1 MLDRME
7 FKTSLDGDDLS
18 RFRVGFEDSLGRI
31 LREDLCVGCGSCVI
45 SCPLGCLEY
54 ADGKPVLIGDC
65 SSCGVCSR
73 VCPRYECPVGEIE
86 RFIFGRERMSNEEF
100 GVYRRVCIARTRL
113 NEVRVRCQDGGVVT
127 TLLIYALEDG
137 LIDGAVVSGFDED
150 EPLRA
155 VPMLAKSKDEILSS
169 AGSRYAYSP
178 NLLAL
183 RDAVSHDCRRIAF
196 VGVPCQIEALRRI
209 QILPVKRYAERLSFA
224 VGLFCGGCFSYDGLA
239 GMLRDLLGLNPND
252 ALRVRI
258 KGEIA
263 VLTVHGDERHV
274 SLRDARGYF
283 RRCNLTCTDFSAEL
297 ADVSVGGIGLEG
309 WTVTVLRSSVG
320 EGLFDDA
327 ASMGLLEVR
336 DADMETIRLLV
347 RASRRKRRI
356 ATSNL
361 RRLGY
366 S

>member
-1 MLDRME
+1 MSRIRMN
-7 FKTSLDGDDLS
+7 
-18 RFRVGFEDSLGRI
+18 FEDSLGRI
-31 LREDLCVGCGSCVI
+31 LREGLCVGCGSCVA

-73 VCPRYECPVGEIE
+73 VCPRYERSVGETE
-86 RFIFGRERMSNEEF
+86 RFIFGRERMSSEEF
-100 GVYRRVCIARTRL
+100 GVYRRICIARTKLRD
-113 NEVRVRCQDGGVVT
+113 VRIRCQDGGVVT
-127 TLLIYALEDG
+127 TLLLHAMDEG

-169 AGSRYAYSP
+169 AGTRYAYSP

-209 QILPVKRYAERLSFA
+209 QILPIERYAERVSFA
-224 VGLFCGGCFSYDGLA
+224 IGLFCSGCFSYDGLA
-239 GMLRDLLGLNPND
+239 EMLRDLLRLNTND
-252 ALRVRI
+252 ALRMRI

-263 VLTVHGDERHV
+263 VLTVHGDERRI
-274 SLRDARGYF
+274 SLKDAKRYF

-297 ADVSVGGIGLEG
+297 ADISVGGIGMEG
-309 WTVTVLRSSVG
+309 WTVTVLRSNVG
-320 EGLFDDA
+320 ERVFDDA
-327 ASMGLLEVR
+327 ASRGLLEVR
-336 DADMETIRLLV
+336 DADEKTIRLIV
-347 RASRRKRRI
+347 KVSKRKRRI
-356 ATSNL
+356 GMSNL
-361 RRLGY
+361 RRLGH

>member
-1 MLDRME
+1 
-7 FKTSLDGDDLS
+7 LS

-31 LREDLCVGCGSCVI
+31 LREDLCVGCGSCVA

-73 VCPRYECPVGEIE
+73 VCPRYECSVGEIE
-86 RFIFGRERMSNEEF
+86 RLIFGRERMRGEEF

-113 NEVRVRCQDGGVVT
+113 REVRVRCQDGGVVT
-127 TLLIYALEDG
+127 TLLLYALENG

-155 VPMLAKSKDEILSS
+155 FPMLAKSKGEILSS
-169 AGSRYAYSP
+169 AGTRYAYSP

-183 RDAVSHDCRRIAF
+183 RDAISHDCRRIAF

-209 QILPVKRYAERLSFA
+209 QILPVKRYAERLSF
-224 VGLFCGGCFSYDGLA
+224 VIGLFCSGCFSYDGLA
-239 GMLRDLLGLNPND
+239 EMLRDLLRLDPND

-258 KGEIA
+258 KGDIA
-263 VLTVHGDERHV
+263 VFTVHGDESRV
-274 SLRDARGYF
+274 SLRDAKKYF

-297 ADVSVGGIGLEG
+297 ADISVGGIGLEG

-320 EGLFDDA
+320 EEIFDDA
-327 ASMGLLEVR
+327 ASRGLLEVR
-336 DADMETIRLLV
+336 NADEETIRLLV
-347 RASRRKRRI
+347 RVSRRKRRI
-356 ATSNL
+356 GLSNL